1 MKKSLKYMIPLRS
14 KVSIYVPSTNN
25 VNEQVDNSAM
35 VDYVHTRL
43 SSIFGGATCAPAI
56 GGWVSESGELV
67 KERVTIVYA
76 FCTDEQLER
85 HLDTEVLSIC
95 EKIKKDMSQEAVS
108 LEVNGELYFI

>member
-25 VNEQVDNSAM
+25 VNELVDNSAM
-35 VDYVHTRL
+35 VDYVHTKL
-43 SSIFGGATCAPAI
+43 SELFGGATCAPAI

-85 HLDTEVLSIC
+85 NLDEHVLPLC

>member
-35 VDYVHTRL
+35 VDYVHTTL
-43 SSIFGGATCAPAI
+43 SRFFGGATCAPAI

-85 HLDTEVLSIC
+85 YDEDIISVC
-95 EKIKKDMSQEAVS
+95 EKIKKDMAQEAVS